1 MYIYFFIINRDLRL
15 GDLERLGE
23 LGGAWRKY
31 KKKISKID

>member
-23 LGGAWRKY
+23 LGENTKRR
-31 KKKISKID
+31 SPRSTES